1 MTPEMTQE
9 MTPVMT
15 SEMIVSEEV
24 VVDLSLLVYNPMI
37 ECPVDVQAHMKVVYI
52 FTQWYSQ
59 IPENVSGLV
68 SMTDASLLG
77 HFDVYYTYINSKKC
91 KAIRKTKGMF
101 PPVIYG
107 KKPVLDSEGNV
118 VVAEKKKRVKK
129 VNVEVDGEVDGETVP
144 VVEKKKR
151 VKKVNVEVG
160 SDGETV
166 PVVAEKKKR
175 VKKVVEVNVEVGS
188 DGETV
193 PVVAEKKKRVKKVV
207 ENVVVEENEN
217 VVVEVVEP
225 KKKKTTKK
233 VAVVADVDVAVVEP
247 KKKKTT
253 KKTKAVVA
261 EDSDEEITAEDMA
274 NALQYLADMEERMQE
289 MELEEE
295 D

>member
-9 MTPVMT
+9 MTPIMT

-91 KAIRKTKGMF
+91 KAIRKTKEMY
-101 PPVIYG
+101 PTVNYE
-107 KKPVLDSEGNV
+107 KKNKTVLDSEGNV
-118 VVAEKKKRVKK
+118 VVAEKKKRVSKK
-129 VNVEVDGEVDGETVP
+129 KEVNVEVVSD
-144 VVEKKKR
+144 VVI
-151 VKKVNVEVG
+151 
-160 SDGETV
+160 

-175 VKKVVEVNVEVGS
+175 VSKKKEVNVEVVVS
-188 DGETV
+188 D
-193 PVVAEKKKRVKKVV
+193 VV
-207 ENVVVEENEN
+207 ENVVVD
-217 VVVEVVEP
+217 VVEKNKRTKKTVAAVVDVAE
-225 KKKKTTKK
+225 KKKKS
-233 VAVVADVDVAVVEP
+233 A
-247 KKKKTT
+247 
-253 KKTKAVVA
+253 KKTKVVA
-261 EDSDEEITAEDMA
+261 EEDDEEITEEDVA
-274 NALQYLADMEERMQE
+274 NAMQYLQDMEERMQE
-289 MELEEE
+289 LEEE

>member
-68 SMTDASLLG
+68 SMTDASLLR

-151 VKKVNVEVG
+151 VKK
-160 SDGETV
+160 
-166 PVVAEKKKR
+166 
-175 VKKVVEVNVEVGS
+175 VNVEVGS